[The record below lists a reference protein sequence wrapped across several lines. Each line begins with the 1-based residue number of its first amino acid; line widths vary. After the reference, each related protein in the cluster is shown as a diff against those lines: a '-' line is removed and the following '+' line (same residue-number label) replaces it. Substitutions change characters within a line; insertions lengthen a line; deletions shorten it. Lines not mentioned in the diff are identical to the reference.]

1 MIDSLK
7 LKHPLQMLC
16 NQLNIAISGYSAY
29 CNGKQPSPRK
39 LEDLRLTVKI
49 KAAHERGRRI
59 YGASNIQSEL
69 AAQGVAVGINRIKRL
84 RKMTNIKCI
93 HKRKF
98 KVTTDAKHKLPIVP
112 NLPNRHFNQPA
123 PNQVW
128 VADITYIP
136 SDEAV
141 KVFTAN
147 LSR

>member
-1 MIDSLK
+1 
-7 LKHPLQMLC
+7 MLC
-16 NQLNIAISGYSAY
+16 NQLNVAISGYSAY
-29 CNGKQPSPRK
+29 CNGKRPSPRK

-59 YGASNIQSEL
+59 YGASKIQSEL

-84 RKMTNIKCI
+84 RKAANIKCI

-98 KVTTDAKHKLPIVP
+98 KVTTDAKHKLPIAP

-123 PNQVW
+123 PNQVL

-136 SDEAV
+136 SDEGWLYLAAV
-141 KVFTAN
+141 KRFTY
-147 LSR
+147 LRDCRLGDE